1 MSKNYN
7 RIGII
12 GAMRVEI
19 EALAA
24 AMENPKT
31 EVISGIEFRSGILCG
46 REAVLAVCG
55 VGKVFAALC
64 AQTMILR
71 YGVDAVI
78 NTGVAGTLSG
88 ELSIGDIAVAADVV
102 QHDMDTSPLG
112 DPVGLISGLN
122 IVHMKTDGALADAV
136 VSAIDRLGGKSLRG
150 TIATGDVFVA
160 DAAKKAYIR
169 DTFGAVACEMEGGA
183 IGQVCTVNEVPFVII
198 RAISDGGN
206 EDSPMDYPTFVKM
219 AAARSAAV
227 VQAVLSGE
235 I

>member
-1 MSKNYN
+1 MSNFNK
-7 RIGII
+7 IGII

-122 IVHMKTDGALADAV
+122 IVHMKTNSALADAV
-136 VSAIDRLGGKSLRG
+136 VNAIDRLGGKSLRG

-169 DTFGAVACEMEGGA
+169 DTFGAIACEMEGGA

-206 EDSPMDYPTFVKM
+206 EESPMDYPTFVKM

-227 VQAVLSGE
+227 VQAVLAGE